1 MAGGLAALLD
11 DVALI
16 ARAAASSID
25 DVAAAAGHTSVK
37 AAGVVVD
44 DAAVTPQYVQGV
56 TPARELPI
64 IWRIAKG
71 SLFNKLVLILP
82 FALLLSWLAPAALT
96 PILMLG
102 GCFLT
107 YEGMHKVIAKITGT
121 DEQTDTVQ
129 VQGPGAEDA
138 LVKSAVTTDLILSA
152 EIMVISLGEV
162 TDQPFFMRLT
172 VLVLVAIGITALVY
186 GAVALLVKMDDL
198 GMSMAKSSSE
208 STQSLGR
215 GLVSAMPKALNV
227 IAVVGTAAMLWVG
240 GHLIVNGAD
249 TLGWHAPAEYIHHL
263 AAGVGGGFIGWLV
276 DTACSMVV
284 GAIVGTIVVIF
295 ISIFHALTGKTDEEE
310 HEGVKYYL
318 NEEEQRLVE
327 AYRSNQDNNP
337 YTYTI
342 AAPHIDN
349 SPEGNE
355 EVQEKPT
362 DGASTS
368 KN

>member
-25 DVAAAAGHTSVK
+25 DVAVAAGRTSVK

-44 DAAVTPQYVQGV
+44 DTAVTPQYVQGV
-56 TPARELPI
+56 SPARELPI

-71 SLFNKLVLILP
+71 SLFNKLALILP
-82 FALLLSWLAPAALT
+82 FAMLLSWIAPAALT

-102 GCFLT
+102 GCYLT

-121 DEQTDTVQ
+121 DDQTDTVQ
-129 VQGPGAEDA
+129 TKGPGAEDA

-162 TDQPFFMRLT
+162 TDQPFWTRLA
-172 VLVLVAIGITALVY
+172 VLIIVAISITALVY

-198 GMSMAKSSSE
+198 GMSMADSSSE
-208 STQSLGR
+208 STQSFGR
-215 GLVSAMPKALNV
+215 GLVAAMPKILNV

-249 TLGWHAPAEYIHHL
+249 KLGLHSPAEYIHNL
-263 AAGVGGGFIGWLV
+263 SAGVGGGFIGWLV
-276 DTACSMVV
+276 DTGCSMVV
-284 GAIVGTIVVIF
+284 GAIIGTVVVIF
-295 ISIFHALTGKTDEEE
+295 VSIFHALTGKAGEEE

-327 AYRSNQDNNP
+327 AYRANQDDNP

-342 AAPHIDN
+342 PAPRL
-349 SPEGNE
+349 E
-355 EVQEKPT
+355 EK
-362 DGASTS
+362 
-368 KN
+368 